1 MYRSIILIALLCAF
15 FVSINA
21 AAHDMTPTY
30 PKWKITQH
38 DGIYK
43 TTMEMFNS
51 RTDVNWYEIGV
62 FDDDWK
68 PIRFVT
74 SYRVFKLEYL
84 GVAKIDVYINAIDKD
99 RAEYICSKSKLKGGS
114 NDKPMVES
122 RICSRFK

>member
-1 MYRSIILIALLCAF
+1 M
-15 FVSINA
+15 
-21 AAHDMTPTY
+21 AHEMTPTY
-30 PKWKITQH
+30 PKWKITAH

-43 TTMEMFNS
+43 TTMEMFNT
-51 RTDVNWYEIGV
+51 RTDVEWYEVGV

-84 GVAKIDVYINAIDKD
+84 GATKFDVYINARDKD
-99 RAEYICSKSKLKGGS
+99 RAEYICSKSKLRSNS

>member
-1 MYRSIILIALLCAF
+1 MYRSIILIALLC
-15 FVSINA
+15 SNA
-21 AAHDMTPTY
+21 IAHEMTPTY
-30 PKWKITQH
+30 PEWKITAH

-51 RTDVNWYEIGV
+51 GTDVEWYEISV

-74 SYRVFKLEYL
+74 SYRIFKLEYL
-84 GVAKIDVYINAIDKD
+84 SATKFDVYINEKDKN
-99 RAEYICSKSKLKGGS
+99 RAEYICSKSKLKGIGE
-114 NDKPMVES
+114 DKPMVES